1 MRMSMETVQV
11 SNFESNIESIKHL
24 LSLKVQCFKAGNISN
39 YYSKWME
46 LTSDPEVLHTVK
58 GQLIEFTTAPYQH
71 QAPAEKKFSAG
82 ESNIIQCE
90 INKLLQKE
98 VIQSTSYEPGQ
109 FISTIFLR
117 PKPDGTHRM
126 ILNLKKLNESVQYEH
141 FKMDTLWTVIRM
153 MKQNCYMA
161 SIDIKDAYYS
171 VPIAD
176 TDQKYLMFEW
186 KGILYKFT
194 CFPIGLVPKKVHKTA

>member
-1 MRMSMETVQV
+1 MKVEGTGLQTSISKGPFIHKLTGEIGTSQKIQNSPSTKGRREARTKYQCQWTGDYGNRTGY
-11 SNFESNIESIKHL
+11 SNFESNIESIKYL

-58 GQLIEFTTAPYQH
+58 GQLIEFTTTPYQH
-71 QAPAEKKFSAG
+71 QAPAEKKFSAE

-117 PKPDGTHRM
+117 PKPDGTHCM
-126 ILNLKKLNESVQYEH
+126 ILNLK
-141 FKMDTLWTVIRM
+141 I
-153 MKQNCYMA
+153 
-161 SIDIKDAYYS
+161 
-171 VPIAD
+171 
-176 TDQKYLMFEW
+176 
-186 KGILYKFT
+186 
-194 CFPIGLVPKKVHKTA
+194 